1 MRFLQTECLGVQ
13 VTDLDKIR
21 VRLRNVPSSMVVG
34 VVSKKGIFAG
44 RNVVKPEHA
53 KILPDRLRSIA
64 EVLCGSASLAVN
76 EILVTVGRRPEG
88 VDEWQYPRLQIGNRT
103 TTRRGGSRRHQALAS
118 AVIRHNRELAQR
130 QPLLKPFVVPKQKQL
145 GLLDGASQRSSK
157 LIPFKRRGAGGLI
170 EEVPCIEGAVAQILE
185 GGSMP
190 LIGSR
195 GGHDGDLAPCSF
207 SILGAIGMLEDVIFP
222 HRIHSQ

>member
-1 MRFLQTECLGVQ
+1 MCFLQTECLGVQ

-34 VVSKKGIFAG
+34 VVSKKGIFVG
-44 RNVVKPEHA
+44 DNVIKAEHA
-53 KILPDRLRSIA
+53 EILPDRLRSIA
-64 EVLCGSASLAVN
+64 EVLCGSASLAVD

-103 TTRRGGSRRHQALAS
+103 TTRRGGNSRHQALAS
-118 AVIRHNRELAQR
+118 AVIRHNRELTQR
-130 QPLLKPFVVPKQKQL
+130 QPLLKPFVVPEQKQL
-145 GLLDGASQRSSK
+145 VLLDRPSQRASK

-185 GGSMP
+185 CARVP
-190 LIGSR
+190 LVGPR
-195 GGHDGDLAPCSF
+195 GGHDGDLTPCSF
-207 SILGAIGMLEDVIFP
+207 SILGAIGMLEDV
-222 HRIHSQ
+222 